1 MTLKVISYSKTYL
14 FLVSFLLITTAVF
27 SQKKAIPTAQTDF
40 WKHVQFGGGFG
51 LNIGNGI
58 TNISFS
64 PSAIYNF
71 NEYFSAGTGLQGT
84 YTHSNRGFT
93 TYTYGVNLIGLANPT
108 PQIQLS
114 AELEQLRVNSSYE
127 NATVATI
134 KNGFWST
141 GLFVGGGYRTGNV
154 TIGARYNLLFK
165 NEDNI
170 YTEAFMPFVRIYF

>member
-1 MTLKVISYSKTYL
+1 MKLKVTSYSRAIMFLAVFL
-14 FLVSFLLITTAVF
+14 FITPVVF
-27 SQKKAIPTAQTDF
+27 SQKKAIPTTQTDF

-51 LNIGNGI
+51 LNIGNGV

-84 YTHSNRGFT
+84 YTHSSRGFT
-93 TYTYGVNLIGLANPT
+93 TYTYGANLIGLANPT

-114 AELEQLRVNSSYE
+114 LELEQLRVNTSTD
-127 NATVATI
+127 NAAIVTS

-165 NEDNI
+165 TTDQV
-170 YTEAFMPFVRIYF
+170 YSEAFMPFVRIYF